1 MNWGDSMKIAS
12 NSLHTSYTIQKETA
26 RLQTSEKNQRRIN
39 RNFDK
44 ILIQSTP
51 SSDSNDNFV
60 SNITSKLSSEERK
73 PASSEQLN
81 ELRQKVAEGTYQIDL
96 DAIVKKILF

>member
-1 MNWGDSMKIAS
+1 VNWGDSMKIAS

-51 SSDSNDNFV
+51 SYDSNDNFV
-60 SNITSKLSSEERK
+60 SNITSKLSSEVRK

>member
-1 MNWGDSMKIAS
+1 MKIAS

-60 SNITSKLSSEERK
+60 SNITSKLSSEVRK

>member
-1 MNWGDSMKIAS
+1 VNWGDSMKIAS

-60 SNITSKLSSEERK
+60 SNITSKLSSEVRK

>member
-1 MNWGDSMKIAS
+1 MKIAS
-12 NSLHTSYTIQKETA
+12 NSLYTSYTVQKETA
-26 RLQTSEKNQRRIN
+26 RLQTSEKNQRRIHQ
-39 RNFDK
+39 NFDK

-51 SSDSNDNFV
+51 SSDSNDKFV
-60 SNITSKLSSEERK
+60 NDITSKLSSEVRK

-81 ELRQKVAEGTYQIDL
+81 ELQQKVAEGTYQIDL

>member
-1 MNWGDSMKIAS
+1 MNWGDSIKIAS

-60 SNITSKLSSEERK
+60 SNITSKLSSEVRK

>member
-1 MNWGDSMKIAS
+1 MNWGDFMKIAS

-60 SNITSKLSSEERK
+60 SNITSKLSSEVRK

>member
-1 MNWGDSMKIAS
+1 VNWGDSMKIAS
-12 NSLHTSYTIQKETA
+12 NSLYTSFNIQKETA
-26 RLQTSEKNQRRIN
+26 RLHNSEKNQRRIN

-60 SNITSKLSSEERK
+60 SNITSKLSSEVRK

-96 DAIVKKILF
+96 DAIVKKIFF

>member
-60 SNITSKLSSEERK
+60 SNITSKLSSEVRK

-96 DAIVKKILF
+96 DAILKKILF

>member
-1 MNWGDSMKIAS
+1 MKIAS
-12 NSLHTSYTIQKETA
+12 NSLYTSFNIQKETA
-26 RLQTSEKNQRRIN
+26 RLHNSEKNQRRIN

-60 SNITSKLSSEERK
+60 SNITSKLSSEVRK

>member
-60 SNITSKLSSEERK
+60 SNITSKLSSEVRK

>member
-51 SSDSNDNFV
+51 SSDSYDNFV
-60 SNITSKLSSEERK
+60 SNITSKLSSEVRK

>member
-1 MNWGDSMKIAS
+1 MNWGDSMKIVS

-26 RLQTSEKNQRRIN
+26 RLQISEKNQRRIN
-39 RNFDK
+39 QNFDK

-60 SNITSKLSSEERK
+60 SNITSKLSSEVRK